1 MLGPEEQ
8 RRPFEP
14 PTVDEDFQHGALSQS
29 RPDALHVHSGLNAA
43 LNVEIVQIC
52 WCIPRLECVYEGR
65 CYSAVQNTCATSYL
79 LLFREAYL
87 LLGRENVQVELAAGA
102 LVSVLFAESTGPSSE
117 RTLHIQILDVIPCSK
132 PQRSRTVQVEARGSE
147 HTRPLSWAAVDSVLE
162 SGCLG
167 RSDDLTSDL
176 AIPGRAIV
184 PVVTDGDVPLNVD
197 PDTTYLHRVRAEGA
211 RDLRELRSKALA
223 GVVRTGAREPIHV
236 DIGISS
242 STGVL
247 VRLDEVG
254 VHSASRPTGLLISP
268 RNCFRE
274 ALAKSSGEGRSRNE
288 RGRVNAVD

>member
-102 LVSVLFAESTGPSSE
+102 LVSVLFAESTGPSTEKNSAQHSSLFDCQ
-117 RTLHIQILDVIPCSK
+117 TLTLRK
-132 PQRSRTVQVEARGSE
+132 
-147 HTRPLSWAAVDSVLE
+147 DSSYSD
-162 SGCLG
+162 SG
-167 RSDDLTSDL
+167 RY
-176 AIPGRAIV
+176 PM
-184 PVVTDGDVPLNVD
+184 
-197 PDTTYLHRVRAEGA
+197 
-211 RDLRELRSKALA
+211 
-223 GVVRTGAREPIHV
+223 
-236 DIGISS
+236 
-242 STGVL
+242 
-247 VRLDEVG
+247 
-254 VHSASRPTGLLISP
+254 
-268 RNCFRE
+268 
-274 ALAKSSGEGRSRNE
+274 
-288 RGRVNAVD
+288 